1 MSASKKSLQNTMRTL
16 HRDIGFFLIG
26 LVVLYSLSGV
36 LLIYRDTD
44 FLKSEQVIEITL
56 APNLE
61 QQALAHELR
70 TKRLIGVQQQGD
82 KLVFKGGSYNQVT
95 GEVSYRTERLPQAL
109 DALVHLHKASSEK
122 AVSWI
127 TTLFGG
133 LLAFMAIS
141 SFWMF
146 RSSHKHFKRGI
157 TLATVG
163 FGAAALMVIYPL

>member
-1 MSASKKSLQNTMRTL
+1 MSASKKSLQNTMRAL

-44 FLKSEQVIEITL
+44 FLKTTQRIETTL

-61 QQALAHELR
+61 EQSLARALRE
-70 TKRLIGVQQQGD
+70 KRLIGVHQEGEA
-82 KLVFKGGSYNQVT
+82 LVFKGGSYNRVT
-95 GEVSYRTERLPQAL
+95 GQVSYQTEKLPQFL
-109 DALVHLHKASSEK
+109 EMFVNLHKASSEK

-146 RSSHKHFKRGI
+146 RSSHRHFKRGI

-163 FGAAALMVIYPL
+163 FGAAAFMMIL

>member
-1 MSASKKSLQNTMRTL
+1 MGASRKNLQTTMRAL

-26 LVVLYSLSGV
+26 LVVVYSLSGV

-44 FLKSEQVIEITL
+44 FLKSEQLIETTL

-61 QQALAHELR
+61 QQKLAHELK
-70 TKRLIGVQQQGD
+70 TKRLVGVQQDGD
-82 KLVFKGGSYNQVT
+82 KLLFKGGSYNQVT

-109 DALVHLHKASSEK
+109 DLFVHLHKAPSEK
-122 AVSWI
+122 MVSWL

-146 RSSHKHFKRGI
+146 RSSHKHFKRGM
-157 TLATVG
+157 LWASSG
-163 FGAAALMVIYPL
+163 FGVALLMVLL